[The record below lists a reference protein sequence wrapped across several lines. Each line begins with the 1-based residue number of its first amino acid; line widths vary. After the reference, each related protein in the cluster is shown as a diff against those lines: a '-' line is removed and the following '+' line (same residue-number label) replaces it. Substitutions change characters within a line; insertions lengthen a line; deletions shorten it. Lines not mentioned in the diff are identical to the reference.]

1 MVTKVT
7 AGAKELALRARQQN
21 GECNGPCLLVSTYSS
36 VNVGLFCLAIVYL
49 LLDMFI
55 ATMMKDVT
63 AADRGMLAFD
73 LFQYPVR
80 LISC

>member
-21 GECNGPCLLVSTYSS
+21 GECNGPCLSVTYSS
-36 VNVGLFCLAIVYL
+36 VSVGLFRLAIVYL